1 MCEANKVGIEK
12 IGLYIPKYYVDL
24 VALAEKRGVDPNK
37 WTIGIGQEKMSVI
50 EEGEDIVTMAANAAN
65 KILTEEDKKAISQV
79 VFATE
84 SSIDFSKSAASQVH
98 RLLSINKFAKSYE
111 VKQACYS
118 ATAALLNAYNHVKL
132 NPKEKVLIL
141 SSDIA
146 SYGAKSGGEVTQG
159 AGAIA
164 ILVSNSPEVFE
175 LSGKSLA
182 LTYDCYDFWR
192 PSYREYPLVDGKLST
207 DTYINMFKENL
218 EGFMEKYKDSEDS
231 LQAFLFHLPF
241 TKMGKKALIASKE
254 DLGER
259 YGKQIDQWLE
269 KYEDSTRLTRQVGN
283 LYTGSLY
290 LALISQMIY
299 GDLEAGQ
306 QIGLFSYGSGAVSEI
321 FTGYLSE
328 NYRDH
333 IDVDDIEK
341 SLNEREKMSL
351 GYYDEEYFKPKYIE
365 NQDREIS
372 LREDIEGFYLEK
384 IEDGKRYYNHR

>member
-1 MCEANKVGIEK
+1 MSKTNKVGIEK
-12 IGLYIPKYYVDL
+12 IGLYLPKYYVDL
-24 VALAEKRGVDPNK
+24 VDLAEKRGVDPNK

-50 EEGEDIVTMAANAAN
+50 EESEDIVTMAANAAN
-65 KILTEEDKKAISQV
+65 KILTEEDKKNISQV

-132 NPKEKVLIL
+132 NPEEKVLIL

-146 SYGAKSGGEVTQG
+146 SYGANSGGEVTQG

-164 ILVSNSPEVFE
+164 ILVSNKAEVLE

-182 LTYDCYDFWR
+182 LTHDCYDFWR

-218 EGFMEKYKDSEDS
+218 EGFMEKYEDSEDS

-241 TKMGKKALIASKE
+241 TKMGKKALVASRE
-254 DLGER
+254 DLGEK
-259 YGKQIDQWLE
+259 YGKQIDQWLG

-290 LALISQMIY
+290 LAFISQLIY
-299 GDLEAGQ
+299 GALEAGQ
-306 QIGLFSYGSGAVSEI
+306 EIGLFSYGSGAVSEI
-321 FTGYLSE
+321 FTGYLAE

-333 IDVDDIEK
+333 IDVEDIEN
-341 SLNEREKMSL
+341 SLNTREEMSL
-351 GYYDEEYFKPKYIE
+351 DYYDEQYFKSKYIE
-365 NQDREIS
+365 SQDKEIRV
-372 LREDIEGFYLEK
+372 REDVEGFYLEK
-384 IEDGKRYYNHR
+384 IKDGKRYYSHR